1 MLSDMTVLQAKIL
14 TLVGWVDGRFD
25 ESERIVLRDVLELS
39 PGDDALK
46 EDLFRMVETPPD
58 KENVLQTVAMA
69 PPEIVAA
76 AIKNAY
82 VLAKADG
89 HLHDAEM
96 ALLLELAVAAGVAP
110 DRVEDFRRM
119 LNIHL
124 SALELERDLF
134 GT

>member
-1 MLSDMTVLQAKIL
+1 MLNDMTVLQAKIL
-14 TLVGWVDGRFD
+14 ILVGWVDGRFD
-25 ESERIVLRDVLELS
+25 ESERTVLRDVLEVS

-58 KENVLQTVAMA
+58 KENVFQMVAVA
-69 PPEIVAA
+69 PREIVAA

-96 ALLLELAVAAGVAP
+96 ALLFEFAVAAGVAQ
-110 DRVEDFRRM
+110 DRVEDFHRM

>member
-1 MLSDMTVLQAKIL
+1 MLSDMTVLQAQIL
-14 TLVGWVDGRFD
+14 ALVGWVDGWFA
-25 ESERIVLRDVLELS
+25 ESEQTVFRDVLEVS

-46 EDLFRMVETPPD
+46 EDLFRMVETPPE
-58 KENVLQTVAMA
+58 KENVFQTVGTA
-69 PPEIVAA
+69 PREIVAA

-96 ALLLELAVAAGVAP
+96 VLLFELAMAAGVAP
-110 DRVEDFRRM
+110 DRVGDFHRM
-119 LNIHL
+119 LNIHM

>member
-1 MLSDMTVLQAKIL
+1 MLSDMTVLQAQIL
-14 TLVGWVDGRFD
+14 ALVGWVDGRFD
-25 ESERIVLRDVLELS
+25 ENERTVLRDVLELS
-39 PGDDALK
+39 PGNDALK
-46 EDLFRMVETPPD
+46 EDLFRMVDTPPD
-58 KENVLQTVAMA
+58 KKDVFQTVTKA
-69 PPEIVAA
+69 PREIVSA

-96 ALLLELAVAAGVAP
+96 ALLFELAVTAGVAP
-110 DRVEDFRRM
+110 DQAENFHRM
-119 LNIHL
+119 LNTHL